1 MAWKIEFD
9 RGARR
14 ELEKLG
20 KTVSD
25 RILRFLHERIETLD
39 DPRRVGER
47 LQGTLREFWKYRVGD
62 YRLICSLKD
71 DRMVVV
77 VVRVGHRRD
86 SYHR

>member
-9 RGARR
+9 PGARR
-14 ELEKLG
+14 ELEKLDN
-20 KTVSD
+20 TISD
-25 RILRFLHERIETLD
+25 RILRFLHERIATLD
-39 DPRRVGER
+39 DTRQVGER

-77 VVRVGHRRD
+77 VVRVGHRRHI
-86 SYHR
+86 YRR